1 MVWNLAVNPMIRFS
15 AAECRTTQTTEPD
28 PARNPDMVTR
38 TLVTEIPT
46 GMITDLSS
54 QNHVTQGIRLVTQH
68 VTIDTVTQ
76 DILVSQNVTQDIAVG
91 QNVTQDI
98 LMNQHVTQDILMS
111 QHVTQDIPVGQNVT
125 QDFLMSHPMTLDILM
140 SQQVIQDIRI
150 RGAIPDIQVSRYKT
164 PDILVTR
171 DIKVIIYA
179 EIITVKVIHG
189 HNIAHGTLRTAI
201 KCHHPR
207 YLGPRPPRASPEG
220 PHLRF
225 LGPHPPRA
233 SREGPHPRYL
243 GPCPPRASQE
253 GPHPRYL
260 GPRPPHASREG
271 PYPRYLEPR
280 PPRAS

>member
-1 MVWNLAVNPMIRFS
+1 MAVNRRFS
-15 AAECRTTQTTEPD
+15 AAGCRTTQITEPD

-38 TLVTEIPT
+38 TLDTEIPT

-98 LMNQHVTQDILMS
+98 LMSQHLKQDIPVGQNLTQDILVSHPMTLDILMSQQVTQDILMS
-111 QHVTQDIPVGQNVT
+111 HHVTQDIPVGQNVT

-150 RGAIPDIQVSRYKT
+150 RGAIPDIQVSQYKT

-207 YLGPRPPRASPEG
+207 YLGPQPPRASPEG

-225 LGPHPPRA
+225 LGPRPPRA

-243 GPCPPRASQE
+243 GP
-253 GPHPRYL
+253 
-260 GPRPPHASREG
+260 RPPEAYHLLSLAGR
-271 PYPRYLEPR
+271 
-280 PPRAS
+280 